1 MILIDTH
8 IFIWWIQGDSRL
20 SESYKNLLKE
30 NEKTGIAV
38 SIISFWEISKLIE
51 KNRLSLPLPLDNWCK
66 TSLEYPGIK
75 LVNLDLDIIFTS
87 HNLQNFHKDPADQLI
102 AATSIC
108 KNIPLL
114 TFDKKLI
121 EYKDLN
127 IVKV

>member
-8 IFIWWIQGDSRL
+8 MFIWWIQGDSKL
-20 SESYKNLLKE
+20 SDSYKKLLRE
-30 NEKTGIAV
+30 NEKTGIGV

-51 KNRLSLPLPLDNWCK
+51 KNRLSLPLPLDEWTK
-66 TSLEYPGIK
+66 TSLKYNGIK

-87 HNLQNFHKDPADQLI
+87 HRLQNFHKDPADQLI
-102 AATSIC
+102 AATSIN
-108 KNIPLL
+108 KNLPLM

-121 EYKDLN
+121 DYKGLD

>member
-20 SESYKNLLKE
+20 SESHKDLLRE

-51 KNRLSLPLPLDNWCK
+51 KNRLLLPLPLDNWCR
-66 TSLEYPGIK
+66 TSLKYPGMK
-75 LVNLDLDIIFTS
+75 LINLDLDIIFTS
-87 HNLQNFHKDPADQLI
+87 HRLQNFHKDPADQLI

-121 EYKDLN
+121 EYKGLN
-127 IVKV
+127 IVKF